1 MENLHLLF
9 YKTLYDKINPDLTI
23 NDIKEKNKRLTDS
36 LFYKEDYKKS
46 EIAQNTFLLKTTYPG
61 LLVGIGYAHG
71 VSNNDDIKIGFSFD
85 YVTGQPYI
93 PGSSVKGIIK
103 SIFSNHPEVIAQM
116 LDCDESIV
124 KDLSESIFGKE
135 SEKCKD
141 VFFDAVIIRGDE
153 KGRVVA
159 DDYITP
165 HPSAIATPNPI
176 KMLKVLPNVIFEFR
190 FNLKDSVVATENDEF
205 IFSADNKIELF
216 KRILC
221 EFGAGAKTNVGY
233 GNLVELSNN
242 DNPFIYPKTPECGE
256 ITETNLEQQNHKG
269 KNNTKQKYKQKYK
282 QNQSKAYNNGKK
294 RK

>member
-9 YKTLYDKINPDLTI
+9 YKTLYDNISSDLTI
-23 NDIKEKNKRLTDS
+23 KDIKKKNKRLTDS
-36 LFYKEDYKKS
+36 LFFKGDYKKL

-71 VSNNDDIKIGFSFD
+71 VSNDDDVKIGFSFD

-141 VFFDAVIIRGDE
+141 VFFDAVIKRGDE

-165 HPSAIATPNPI
+165 HPSATVNPNPI

-190 FNLKDSVVATENDEF
+190 FNLKDSVVATENDKFTVKAEE
-205 IFSADNKIELF
+205 KIELF

-233 GNLVELSNN
+233 GNLVELSDN
-242 DNPFIYPKTPECGE
+242 DNLSKYPTTPECGE
-256 ITETNLEQQNHKG
+256 IKETNSEQQNHKG
-269 KNNTKQKYKQKYK
+269 KNNTKQ
-282 QNQSKAYNNGKK
+282 NTSKVYNNGKK